1 MSLASL
7 GPIDEKWSLKAFDKS
22 DDSDIEVPF
31 RFISLIDELTALRDV
46 RLLMICH
53 VLRGSSLAS
62 INLLL

>member
-46 RLLMICH
+46 RLLNIAMFYAGRH
-53 VLRGSSLAS
+53 WLR
-62 INLLL
+62 